1 MVESSKALSP
11 KGFQEADASGQW
23 RVLGDG
29 ACAHF
34 RTGSMREA
42 AAFAA
47 AVADLPGVKPHR
59 PDLDLRSE
67 GVTVRLVAVEPDFWG
82 LTAAEVALAQ
92 DVSAVAAGLGLEP
105 DPSRLQSVQVSIDA
119 MSHPAVIRFWKAV
132 LGYDKR
138 GEEDLADPLSRNAP
152 FWFQEMDAPRPERNS
167 IHVDVFVPDD
177 LVEARRAAALAAG
190 GTLVRDRSP
199 HWWVVADPE
208 GNEAC
213 VSTLG
218 TREEGD

>member
-1 MVESSKALSP
+1 MDEMLSP
-11 KGFQEADASGQW
+11 RAFQEADASGQW

-42 AAFAA
+42 AEFAA

-67 GVTVRLVAVEPDFWG
+67 GVTVRLVAVEPGLWG

-92 DVSAVAAGLGLEP
+92 DVSAVAAGLGLES
-105 DPSRLQSVQVSIDA
+105 DPSRLQSVQVAVDA
-119 MSHPAVIRFWKAV
+119 LSHPEVIRFWKAV
-132 LGYDKR
+132 LGYEER
-138 GEEDLADPLSRNAP
+138 GEEDLADPMSRNAA
-152 FWFQEMDAPRPERNS
+152 FWFQEMDEPRPQRNRL
-167 IHVDVFVPDD
+167 HVDVFLPHDR
-177 LVEARRAAALAAG
+177 VEARLAAALAAG

-218 TREEGD
+218 TRGSGD